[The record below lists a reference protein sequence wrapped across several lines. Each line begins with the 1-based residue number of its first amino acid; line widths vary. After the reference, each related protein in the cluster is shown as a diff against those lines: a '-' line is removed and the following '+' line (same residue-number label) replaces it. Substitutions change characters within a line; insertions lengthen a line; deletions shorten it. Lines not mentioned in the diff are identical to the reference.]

1 MSINPENIT
10 TVRVDQLANLGVTLE
25 SLFPHTVG
33 NQLTSSP
40 ISDLVT
46 LVANAIETTEALG
59 FLPISVTDGQQLPD
73 IPTTPGF
80 FLAGAGTY
88 LNVNGFPNLVCT
100 ENLNVIMTVDDHWEI
115 AVQIAVNPLTG
126 SVQSVTGSAVDNTD
140 PLNPV
145 INLSSTTPDLQAVT
159 DENLNVDGYAETTN
173 GIQASKLKA
182 DGLLVEGGVYYSD
195 SFSDTIFNLLYLP
208 GVGIYVQDD
217 LAENVVT
224 LNQNGTI
231 NFVKN
236 SILTELEPTS
246 TTPRLLFLPDKNG
259 ILATTDDITGGGYT
273 VVSSNQTA
281 VNDTNYTVVANAT
294 FTDPSPTEGKGYVV
308 YVRNGT
314 ATIGGTGYAVGSLV
328 FRIYHSGAWS
338 TREYKS
344 NLTIDATPTNGSANA
359 VQSDGVFD
367 ALALKSD
374 VNRSET
380 FIFSKANGTF
390 GSHTG
395 NTTETV
401 ILTSTITGG
410 VFEIGD
416 WMNLMYDFSVTGTAG
431 TKTIRFRAGTTGTTA
446 DVLIGSAFFTAGVLD
461 FGWSRERLQFKTG
474 NILSGIANNYT
485 AQGFDIVG
493 NTAAKQS
500 TSLNPSNNWI
510 LSVTVQLA
518 NSADTVSCDGYVI
531 SRVKSF

>member
-1 MSINPENIT
+1 MAISTVNIGSAPNDGTGDPLRTAFNKLNTNFLNIT
-10 TVRVDQLANLGVTLE
+10 ADGGDEITVTDPTTSTDQPLNTALANIYASG
-25 SLFPHTVG
+25 G
-33 NQLTSSP
+33 
-40 ISDLVT
+40 
-46 LVANAIETTEALG
+46 G
-59 FLPISVTDGQQLPD
+59 
-73 IPTTPGF
+73 
-80 FLAGAGTY
+80 
-88 LNVNGFPNLVCT
+88 
-100 ENLNVIMTVDDHWEI
+100 
-115 AVQIAVNPLTG
+115 
-126 SVQSVTGSAVDNTD
+126 
-140 PLNPV
+140 
-145 INLSSTTPDLQAVT
+145 TTPDLQAVT

-182 DGLLVEGGVYYSD
+182 DGLLVDGGIYYSD

-208 GVGIYVQDD
+208 AVGISVQDD

-246 TTPRLLFLPDKNG
+246 TTPRLLFLPNKNG
-259 ILATTDDITGGGYT
+259 TLATTDDIPTIDTTPTDGST
-273 VVSSNQTA
+273 NAVSSN
-281 VNDTNYTVVANAT
+281 
-294 FTDPSPTEGKGYVV
+294 
-308 YVRNGT
+308 
-314 ATIGGTGYAVGSLV
+314 
-328 FRIYHSGAWS
+328 
-338 TREYKS
+338 
-344 NLTIDATPTNGSANA
+344 
-359 VQSDGVFD
+359 GVFD
-367 ALALKSD
+367 ALALKSN

>member
-1 MSINPENIT
+1 MS
-10 TVRVDQLANLGVTLE
+10 
-25 SLFPHTVG
+25 
-33 NQLTSSP
+33 
-40 ISDLVT
+40 T
-46 LVANAIETTEALG
+46 LVINKKSLKTWLHTDSVLGSFIISKFYFNADGVNFQIVEQGQSKRVIYAVSDIT
-59 FLPISVTDGQQLPD
+59 IVDDTDGGAEYGPYGTITELSLQLETLKYPAFYVD
-73 IPTTPGF
+73 GSFNSITG
-80 FLAGAGTY
+80 LIEAGT
-88 LNVNGFPNLVCT
+88 NVT
-100 ENLNVIMTVDDHWEI
+100 I
-115 AVQIAVNPLTG
+115 TG
-126 SVQSVTGSAVDNTD
+126 SGTESD
-140 PLNPV
+140 PYV
-145 INLSSTTPDLQAVT
+145 INSSGGGATPDLQAVT
-159 DENLNVDGYAETTN
+159 DEGATTTN
-173 GIQASKLKA
+173 AI
-182 DGLLVEGGVYYSD
+182 
-195 SFSDTIFNLLYLP
+195 T
-208 GVGIYVQDD
+208 VQDTAVFNTEIVNDGNRITSKDTASGNKFWEVGAAGD
-217 LAENVVT
+217 LTLAQYSGADLDPVQIIQFNSFGD
-224 LNQNGTI
+224 LNQI
-231 NFVKN
+231 FRV
-236 SILTELEPTS
+236 
-246 TTPRLLFLPDKNG
+246 PDKPTG
-259 ILATTDDITGGGYT
+259 DYTFATTDDITGGGYT

-294 FTDPSPTEGKGYVV
+294 FTDPTPTEGKGYVV

-328 FRIYHSGAWS
+328 FRVFHSGAWS

-344 NLTIDATPTNGSANA
+344 NLTLDTTPTDGSTNGVESN
-359 VQSDGVFD
+359 GVFD
-367 ALALKSD
+367 ALALKSN

-446 DVLIGSAFFTAGVLD
+446 DSLIGSAFFTAGVLD